1 MYVYEYNDRYNDNY
15 WVNNYIINIDLKK
28 NMYPPR
34 VYLFTGYLDFDKI
47 KNNYTRIMVINK
59 LQGPMTRAFLDLVEK
74 GCVTQSSGEISF
86 KSDSLT
92 VKDIL
97 KQLNYRLYLAK
108 SNQRVVL
115 SCNILDMDVY
125 FNLT

>member
-1 MYVYEYNDRYNDNY
+1 
-15 WVNNYIINIDLKK
+15 
-28 NMYPPR
+28 
-34 VYLFTGYLDFDKI
+34 
-47 KNNYTRIMVINK
+47 MVINK

-74 GCVTQSSGEISF
+74 ECVTQSSGEISF